1 MNKSITQDAQNDNQ
15 ISKTI
20 RRFFTRFHISSAL
33 KSANAYKSKGISVA
47 EIFQY
52 LFILIFSNRSMYMN
66 LLSGRNTPAFRKD
79 TVYRF
84 MKMTQVNW
92 IRFTTVL
99 SSRIIKDSIVPLDS
113 EGRANVLI
121 VDDSMF
127 ERNRSKKVQLLTKV
141 YDHAKHAYKFGFRM
155 LTLGWSDG
163 STFLPVNSM
172 LLSSENKKNRIN
184 EASEMDKRSVGYK
197 RRQLSMQKGT
207 SVMLELLK
215 QAKRAAIPAK
225 YVLFDSWFPSPS
237 SIHAVKE
244 IGYDVI
250 AMVKKTP
257 KMFFRYN
264 GEDMSLISIYNKNK
278 KRPGRSRY
286 LLSVMV
292 DVVKEGKDIP
302 AKVVYVRNRNKRKE
316 YLCIISTDIELDE
329 NEIIRI
335 YGKRWDIEVFFKV
348 CKSYLHL
355 SKGCRCISYD
365 AMTAHTA
372 VVFTRYMML
381 SLESRE
387 SKDERSLGEL
397 FLYFSDE
404 MSDITWIQAFQL
416 LLQMF
421 RELLADNLDVADD
434 KIDELVDAFM
444 DTIPALLKS
453 NYRLH
458 DHRTLIIE
466 LLPDIEFSRCI
477 AKIHVR
483 SLSKILN
490 HSFCHNAYLLSF

>member
-1 MNKSITQDAQNDNQ
+1 
-15 ISKTI
+15 
-20 RRFFTRFHISSAL
+20 
-33 KSANAYKSKGISVA
+33 
-47 EIFQY
+47 
-52 LFILIFSNRSMYMN
+52 MYMN
-66 LLSGRNTPAFRKD
+66 LLTGRNTPTFAKD
-79 TVYRF
+79 TLYRF
-84 MKMTQVNW
+84 MKMTHINW

-99 SSRIIKDSIVPLDS
+99 SGRIIKEAITPLDS
-113 EGRANVLI
+113 EDRANVLI
-121 VDDSMF
+121 IDDSML
-127 ERNRSKKVQLLTKV
+127 ERNRSKKVELLTKV
-141 YDHAKHAYKFGFRM
+141 YDHAEHAFKFGFRM

-163 STFLPVNSM
+163 STFLPVSSV
-172 LLSSENKKNRIN
+172 LLSSENKRNRIN
-184 EASEMDKRSVGYK
+184 EASAMDKRTVGHK

-215 QAKRAAIPAK
+215 QAKNAAIPAK
-225 YVLFDSWFPSPS
+225 YVLFDSWFSSPS

-244 IGYDVI
+244 TGYDVI

-264 GEDMSLISIYNKNK
+264 GTDMSLISIYSKNR

-292 DVVKEGKDIP
+292 DVIKDGKVIP

-316 YLCIISTDIELDE
+316 YLCIISTDTGLDE

-355 SKGCRCISYD
+355 GKECRALSYD

-381 SLESRE
+381 SVESRE
-387 SKDERSLGEL
+387 LNDERSLGEL
-397 FLYFSDE
+397 FLYFCDE

-421 RELLADNLDVADD
+421 RELLVDNLDIADD
-434 KIDELVDAFM
+434 KIAGFP
-444 DTIPALLKS
+444 IPS
-453 NYRLH
+453 Y
-458 DHRTLIIE
+458 
-466 LLPDIEFSRCI
+466 PF
-477 AKIHVR
+477 
-483 SLSKILN
+483 LSI
-490 HSFCHNAYLLSF
+490 SFNN

>member
-84 MKMTQVNW
+84 MKMTQINW

-99 SSRIIKDSIVPLDS
+99 SSRIIKDAIVPLDC
-113 EGRANVLI
+113 EDCANVLI

-127 ERNRSKKVQLLTKV
+127 ERNRSKKVELLTKV

-163 STFLPVNSM
+163 STFLPVNSV
-172 LLSSENKKNRIN
+172 LLSSENKKNRVN
-184 EASEMDKRSVGYK
+184 KASEMDKRSVGYK

-225 YVLFDSWFPSPS
+225 YVLFDSWFSSPS

-292 DVVKEGKDIP
+292 DVVKGGKSIP

-335 YGKRWDIEVFFKV
+335 YGKRWPIMPIF
-348 CKSYLHL
+348 
-355 SKGCRCISYD
+355 
-365 AMTAHTA
+365 
-372 VVFTRYMML
+372 
-381 SLESRE
+381 
-387 SKDERSLGEL
+387 
-397 FLYFSDE
+397 
-404 MSDITWIQAFQL
+404 
-416 LLQMF
+416 
-421 RELLADNLDVADD
+421 
-434 KIDELVDAFM
+434 
-444 DTIPALLKS
+444 
-453 NYRLH
+453 
-458 DHRTLIIE
+458 
-466 LLPDIEFSRCI
+466 
-477 AKIHVR
+477 
-483 SLSKILN
+483 
-490 HSFCHNAYLLSF
+490 